1 MKAQYFAL
9 IDLHLKLK
17 SCDEASFSL
26 LLVLLDHSLT
36 VTSNEWI
43 CSWQHSHSSAGA
55 GGRSHQI
62 FVTGEVEN
70 GVF

>member
-26 LLVLLDHSLT
+26 LLVLLGQYPGVGQWSQHRMET
-36 VTSNEWI
+36 NVTAA
-43 CSWQHSHSSAGA
+43 H
-55 GGRSHQI
+55 
-62 FVTGEVEN
+62 
-70 GVF
+70 